1 MKTKLTIL
9 VVLIV
14 VGIALLGQIGSV
26 VEVGSNERIEF
37 REIEKEV
44 TPDWASDEDA
54 VKAAQDVIRKKELQA
69 EEARLVAEIKER
81 QDTLD
86 GVRKELGTF

>member
-9 VVLIV
+9 AALIV
-14 VGIALLGQIGSV
+14 VGIILLGQIGSV
-26 VEVGSNERIEF
+26 VKVGNDERIEF

-54 VKAAQDVIRKKELQA
+54 IKAAQAVIRKKELQA
-69 EEARLVAEIKER
+69 EEERLVAEIKER

-86 GVRKELGTF
+86 GVRKELGTY

>member
-9 VVLIV
+9 AGLIV
-14 VGIALLGQIGSV
+14 VGIILAGQFGSV
-26 VEVGSNERIEF
+26 VSVENERIVEV
-37 REIEKEV
+37 EKEV
-44 TPDWASDEDA
+44 TPEWASDEDA
-54 VKAAQDVIRKKELQA
+54 IKAAQAVIRKKELQA
-69 EEARLVAEIKER
+69 EEERLVAEIKER